1 MEGSSTHLRCSV
13 HIDLCA
19 LERNLGKLRHF
30 MGRERGYIALLSADA
45 FGYGVEAAVVR
56 LMLSG
61 ADAFAVTNAEEG
73 ERVREVGP
81 GWKIIVMSSSLP
93 GEEPAY
99 FQNDLIPVIASPEEA
114 KRFEAAAKAEGRV
127 LPVHFRLP
135 VFGDAIPSFDDAV
148 EMLEVIVKSPFLKL
162 EAFCVPGTGT
172 GAPNEGAEP
181 NAEFLEYAACRLG
194 GAGRSIYL
202 HHADVCD
209 ISAVPPVF
217 GRALRAGLV
226 LFGIKPSEKSMLRGF
241 EPERALTFK
250 TSVSLVKDLPAGA
263 TVGYGK
269 TFTLRRDSKIA
280 LLSVGYGDGVPR
292 EGGGR
297 MSVLLRGG
305 RAPVIGR
312 VSMDQAAIDVTDIAG
327 VSEGD
332 EAIIVGACGKDE
344 ISIEEYCK
352 GLSISPAQALT
363 SITKRVA
370 RFYKTLY

>member
-1 MEGSSTHLRCSV
+1 M
-13 HIDLCA
+13 
-19 LERNLGKLRHF
+19 
-30 MGRERGYIALLSADA
+30 
-45 FGYGVEAAVVR
+45 
-56 LMLSG
+56 
-61 ADAFAVTNAEEG
+61 
-73 ERVREVGP
+73 
-81 GWKIIVMSSSLP
+81 
-93 GEEPAY
+93 
-99 FQNDLIPVIASPEEA
+99 
-114 KRFEAAAKAEGRV
+114 
-127 LPVHFRLP
+127 
-135 VFGDAIPSFDDAV
+135 
-148 EMLEVIVKSPFLKL
+148 
-162 EAFCVPGTGT
+162 
-172 GAPNEGAEP
+172 
-181 NAEFLEYAACRLG
+181 
-194 GAGRSIYL
+194 
-202 HHADVCD
+202 
-209 ISAVPPVF
+209 PPVF

-312 VSMDQAAIDVTDIAG
+312 VSMDQAAIDVTDIEG